1 MPSQRSP
8 TQLSDQE
15 GIKPEG
21 AQGGRYVITLAAS
34 LPQAAIYTP
43 RHLGLCGV
51 VVCAYMHACVCVWC
65 VVVVVMAGIEP
76 RVLYL
81 TLPSL
86 TLNPL
91 Q

>member
-1 MPSQRSP
+1 MPSWRSP

-15 GIKPEG
+15 GIRPEG

-51 VVCAYMHACVCVWC
+51 VVCACVHACVRVC
-65 VVVVVMAGIEP
+65 VVCGGGGDGGD
-76 RVLYL
+76 
-81 TLPSL
+81 
-86 TLNPL
+86 
-91 Q
+91 